1 MQGDRVEVEQVAGED
16 RLGLRSEELP
26 PRDTRPLRRWVNT
39 GALQD
44 APHGAGPDLVAE
56 TAQLTVDAAVACGCQ
71 KVSRTLRAAGSPRET
86 LIQMIGGW
94 RYDCS
99 I

>member
-1 MQGDRVEVEQVAGED
+1 MIEQGEGYGLCVGANGFTGDARHPRLTATVVAA
-16 RLGLRSEELP
+16 GLLNR
-26 PRDTRPLRRWVNT
+26 
-39 GALQD
+39 
-44 APHGAGPDLVAE
+44 
-56 TAQLTVDAAVACGCQ
+56 ACGCQ
-71 KVSRTLRAAGSPRET
+71 KVSRTLGAAGSPRET

>member
-1 MQGDRVEVEQVAGED
+1 MSRVTEGQGVSVEAAWLDGPEAFCLVYRHPLTKPEG
-16 RLGLRSEELP
+16 LGF
-26 PRDTRPLRRWVNT
+26 
-39 GALQD
+39 D
-44 APHGAGPDLVAE
+44 A
-56 TAQLTVDAAVACGCQ
+56 TCGCQ